1 MNAESEARK
10 FLEQGMIESYV
21 DFVYLTNGGMPVAVA
36 PLDSPEEKNCYRG
49 RGRINF
55 DEETIL
61 HVTDLLK
68 KAEDFLN
75 EGEIAKS
82 INEYKNVCK
91 MYEEVN
97 DYPIAS
103 YFYEKCLTIS
113 KQEKNAE
120 GEAESYMGLGLC
132 EEGEH
137 NIAKAQEYYEIALE
151 KALDKNLHA
160 IDKVI
165 SEQLIRVYEK
175 LAIDNEGEGDYTRA
189 LEYYDKCLN
198 ASKRALNTRKEA
210 ECYLKLGMTYEKTK
224 ELEKSVEALEMYAD
238 ICKKSGD
245 QDGYSLALKELAER
259 NRQLGNMEA
268 SKKCLNELKEVQ
280 LTSKEK
286 ALESKAEASLKLG
299 MLEFQN
305 KNLQN
310 SVMYFEK
317 EFFEMAK
324 ELKDQKLINIGRV
337 NTGVAKGLNK
347 LDLYKD
353 IIKNNY
359 QAFLSWKFKRNPNAT
374 KK

>member
-1 MNAESEARK
+1 
-10 FLEQGMIESYV
+10 
-21 DFVYLTNGGMPVAVA
+21 
-36 PLDSPEEKNCYRG
+36 
-49 RGRINF
+49 
-55 DEETIL
+55 
-61 HVTDLLK
+61 
-68 KAEDFLN
+68 
-75 EGEIAKS
+75 
-82 INEYKNVCK
+82 
-91 MYEEVN
+91 
-97 DYPIAS
+97 
-103 YFYEKCLTIS
+103 
-113 KQEKNAE
+113 
-120 GEAESYMGLGLC
+120 
-132 EEGEH
+132 
-137 NIAKAQEYYEIALE
+137 
-151 KALDKNLHA
+151 
-160 IDKVI
+160 
-165 SEQLIRVYEK
+165 
-175 LAIDNEGEGDYTRA
+175 
-189 LEYYDKCLN
+189 
-198 ASKRALNTRKEA
+198 
-210 ECYLKLGMTYEKTK
+210 MTYEKTK

-238 ICKKSGD
+238 ICKKTGD

-337 NTGVAKGLNK
+337 NTGIAKGLNK